1 MKDRAQKRPPVYRDR
16 NLQIL
21 FGVTLMVVMGV
32 TSIAPAFPDII
43 AALDGVHEGNI
54 GLVVTLFTAPGVV
67 LTPLLGI
74 LADRVGRKRVLAPSL
89 ALFGLAGAACALA
102 PDFGTILALRFVQG
116 IGAAAL
122 GALNITIIGDLYEGT
137 ERAAALGFNAG
148 VLSLGI
154 AAYPLLGGALAAISW
169 RLPFL
174 LPLLALPLSLVVW
187 RFLRN
192 PEPQNGAG
200 LGEYFRGAWQGIK
213 RREVLLLFGATL
225 ATFILIYGPF
235 LTYLPVHLGQSYQAS
250 AFSIGLIMSLSALA
264 TGVAAS
270 SLGRLVSLLP
280 QRLLLAGAFVFYAAA
295 CAGMAL
301 MPGLWWMLVPVVL
314 FGLGQGVNM
323 PSIQALL
330 AELAPMEN
338 RGAFMALNGMVLR
351 IGQTVGPLLM
361 AGVFA
366 WSGVD
371 AVFYGGMLLALA
383 MGVTLF
389 AMLSAGRAPR

>member
-1 MKDRAQKRPPVYRDR
+1 MDATGKRPPVYKDR

-32 TSIAPAFPDII
+32 TSVAPAFPDII
-43 AALDGVHEGNI
+43 AALDGVDEKNI

-67 LTPLLGI
+67 LTPLLGV
-74 LADRVGRKRVLAPSL
+74 LADRIGRKRVLAPSL
-89 ALFGLAGAACALA
+89 LLFGLAGPACALM
-102 PDFGTILALRFVQG
+102 PDFGGILALRFVQG
-116 IGAAAL
+116 VGAAAL

-137 ERAAALGFNAG
+137 DRAAALGFNAG

-154 AAYPLLGGALAAISW
+154 AVYPLLGGVLAGISW

-174 LPLLALPLSLVVW
+174 LPLLALPLALIVW
-187 RFLRN
+187 RYLQN
-192 PEPQNGAG
+192 PEPVNGAG
-200 LGEYFRGAWQGIK
+200 LEEYFRGAWQGLK
-213 RREVLLLFGATL
+213 RRQVLLLFSATL
-225 ATFILIYGPF
+225 VTFILIYGPF
-235 LTYLPVHLGQSYQAS
+235 LTYLPVYLGTAYEAS
-250 AFSIGLIMSLSALA
+250 ASTIGLILSLSALA
-264 TGVAAS
+264 TGLAAS
-270 SLGRLVSLLP
+270 SLGRLVRLMP

-295 CAGMAL
+295 CAGLAL
-301 MPGLWWMLVPVVL
+301 MPGLWWQLFPVVL

-323 PSIQALL
+323 PSIQSLL

-361 AGVFA
+361 GGLFA
-366 WSGVD
+366 WRGVD

-383 MGVTLF
+383 MGAVL
-389 AMLSAGRAPR
+389 LSLLPRAGKKT